1 MEYYSVQS
9 HGQPLYMFMEYAVLI
24 NATHTCSQSL
34 YMFMEYAMLINA
46 THTCSQSL
54 YMFMEYAM
62 LINATHTCSQ
72 SLSIFIVFDVFQA
85 DQGVPQQ
92 ETAAGESCTFR
103 RTSSL
108 TLNVTRREAGKRL
121 VVQCRVNHP
130 SPVSYTHLTLPTRRT
145 V

>member
-1 MEYYSVQS
+1 MEYYSVQ
-9 HGQPLYMFMEYAVLI
+9 A
-24 NATHTCSQSL
+24 CSQP
-34 YMFMEYAMLINA
+34 
-46 THTCSQSL
+46 L

-85 DQGVPQQ
+85 DQGVPQL

-121 VVQCRVNHP
+121 VVRCRVNHP
-130 SPVSYTHLTLPTRRT
+130 SQGNSNTEACQDPNVDYCRMSQQIDVQCKLAVSLSVICTTKQLTCSSSG
-145 V
+145 